1 MFTFDESLCYKF
13 IAWFL
18 QYPFYLLWF
27 VIKFFLDKKSNE
39 WDTIQA
45 PQYPKTIVITGASQ
59 GLFIHLSLPKFQLL
73 IQVLVKASSNIIIKI
88 VLPVKPLS

>member
-1 MFTFDESLCYKF
+1 MLSFDDNLRLKI

-18 QYPFYLLWF
+18 QYPFYIFWF
-27 VIKFFLDKKSNE
+27 IIKFFLNKEKNE

-59 GLFIHLSLPKFQLL
+59 GLFIYLVRYLSYLNCIFRYW
-73 IQVLVKASSNIIIKI
+73 
-88 VLPVKPLS
+88 